1 MSVDRLGG
9 ESTATATGVVPA
21 TGRTVPQGR
30 NARLPSL
37 TGLRFVAALAVF
49 LFHVSLP
56 FPNITL
62 FADQDLVADVYRV
75 FAPAGGLGVTFFFVL
90 SGFILTWSARGGDT
104 TPRFWRRRAA
114 KVVPPYLVTLVIA
127 WAVLAPETELWK
139 AVVNIFML
147 QSWVPDVSTFWALN
161 SPGWSLSVEAFFY
174 LMFPVL
180 YVVARKVP
188 GAQLK
193 YWIGGT
199 FASIVLTCAVTY
211 AVIPAGDEVVGNEPT
226 QSLDQF
232 WFAYILPAARLFDF
246 ALGIF
251 VARAVLLG
259 RWRNVGVPVASAL
272 LLAGYLLSYAVPVL
286 YSLRAT
292 MVFPAA
298 MLIAAGAIADR
309 DGRATW
315 FRNRPMQFLG
325 KISYSFYLAHWL
337 VLLYFRSL
345 FADTYFAPGWA
356 VLLIAAFLVTSV
368 LAAWVLYA
376 VVERPLTRLW
386 SESRREPA
394 RSGG

>member
-1 MSVDRLGG
+1 MSVDGSSG
-9 ESTATATGVVPA
+9 EFTATATGVVPA
-21 TGRTVPQGR
+21 TGKAVSQVR

-37 TGLRFVAALAVF
+37 TGLRFPAALAVF

-62 FADQDLVADVYRV
+62 FADQGLVADVYRV

-90 SGFILTWSARGGDT
+90 SGFILTWSARGDDT
-104 TPRFWRRRAA
+104 APRFWRRRAA
-114 KVVPPYLVTLVIA
+114 KIVPPYLVTLFLA
-127 WAVLAPETELWK
+127 WALLAPGTDLWK
-139 AVVNIFML
+139 AVVNILML

-174 LMFPVL
+174 LLFPVL

-199 FASIVLTCAVTY
+199 LAAIVLTCAVAY

-232 WFAYILPAARLFDF
+232 WFAYILPVARLFDF

-272 LLAGYLLSYAVPVL
+272 MLAGYLLCYAVPVL
-286 YSLRAT
+286 YSLRAM

-298 MLIAAGAIADR
+298 VLIAAGAIADR

-315 FRNRPMQFLG
+315 FRSRPMVFLG
-325 KISYSFYLAHWL
+325 EISYSFYLAHWV

-345 FADTYFAPGWA
+345 FADTYFGPGPA
-356 VLLIAAFLVTSV
+356 VLLVAAFLVTSV

-376 VVERPLTRLW
+376 AVERPLTRLW
-386 SESRREPA
+386 SQSRKPA
-394 RSGG
+394 RSEG